1 MKSPMLLAA
10 SVAAACLAGCTT
22 VEDARHRPAFPLIV
36 RNLVSSG
43 GEAAPLA
50 SAIKR
55 EALSTQAFKGV
66 TEAAPDTVI
75 VNVDAVRPST
85 LNDGT
90 AGFTYLVTWQRD
102 GVQIG
107 RQEDDCAA
115 DEIRACGRDIAE
127 TMYAQVYYFDRR
139 VRS

>member
-1 MKSPMLLAA
+1 MKFKLPMLAA
-10 SVAAACLAGCTT
+10 FAGLSLAGCATLDGT
-22 VEDARHRPAFPLIV
+22 GQAQHALLV
-36 RNLVSSG
+36 RNEASG
-43 GEAAPLA
+43 AEAAPLA
-50 SAIKR
+50 AAIKR
-55 EALSTQAFKGV
+55 SALATHAFRSVGD
-66 TEAAPDTVI
+66 AGPGTVVVSLDSI
-75 VNVDAVRPST
+75 RPAT
-85 LNDGT
+85 LRDGS